1 MQPVFKETSMLR
13 IVILFAVAGALVAP
27 AALSQTYP
35 SKTVRIMAPFSP
47 GGPVDITARILAQ
60 KLGETFG
67 QPVVVENRAGA
78 SGMIGAEQVAKS
90 PADGYTLLA
99 NASIH
104 VIVPSLFSKMAY
116 DPIRDFTPI
125 TVVSTSPLMLVI
137 TPTLPVRNVKEFIA
151 LAKARP
157 GELSF
162 GSSGPGSSTHL
173 TAELL
178 KAVTGTS
185 MAHIPYKG
193 QGQAITDVITGQ
205 IQFMFNSPSAVAG
218 FIKAGRLRTLAITSE
233 KRSPQWPDVPAFAEL
248 GYKDMVTGSWYA
260 IWAPAKTPE
269 TVVSRLNTEI
279 VRIVNMP
286 DVRKRII
293 DMGGEPIANSS
304 AEFDAFQKAEMA
316 RWAKVV
322 KQAGVEVK

>member
-1 MQPVFKETSMLR
+1 MQFAFKETSMLR
-13 IVILFAVAGALVAP
+13 TAFLFAVAGAFIAP

-35 SKTVRIMAPFSP
+35 SKPVRMIVPFSP
-47 GGPVDITARILAQ
+47 GGPSDITARIVAQ
-60 KLGETFG
+60 KLGESLG
-67 QPVVVENRAGA
+67 QSIIVENRAGA

-90 PADGYTLLA
+90 TPDGYTLLSS
-99 NASIH
+99 ASIH
-104 VIVPSLFSKMAY
+104 VIVPSMFSKMAY
-116 DPIRDFTPI
+116 DPIRDFAPI
-125 TVVSTSPLMLVI
+125 TVASTSPLVLVI
-137 TPTLPVRNVKEFIA
+137 TPTLPVRNAKEFVA

-157 GELSF
+157 NELSF

-178 KAVTGTS
+178 KSVSGTS
-185 MAHIPYKG
+185 MVHVPYKG

-218 FIKAGRLRTLAITSE
+218 FIKAGRLRVLAITSE
-233 KRSPQWPDVPAFAEL
+233 KRSPQWPEVPTFGEL
-248 GYKDMVTGSWYA
+248 GYKGMVTGSWYA
-260 IWAPAKTPE
+260 FWAPAKTPE
-269 TVVSRLNTEI
+269 AVVSRLNSEI
-279 VRIVNMP
+279 VRIVNLA
-286 DVRKRII
+286 DVRQRII
-293 DMGGEPIANSS
+293 EMGGEPVANSI